1 MLFTETKKA
10 PFGAVKK
17 KINGEQTTFTKGL
30 TKDCPVE
37 MNKKRII
44 NQQLN
49 LKLRM
54 AWTPFI
60 THPNSK
66 TKFTAF

>member
-1 MLFTETKKA
+1 MSGRFTSGGKCSLWRSLGIKKA
-10 PFGAVKK
+10 PFGADKK
-17 KINGEQTTFTKGL
+17 KINGEQTLFTKGL

-54 AWTPFI
+54 A
-60 THPNSK
+60 
-66 TKFTAF
+66 